1 MNHSRLITIMA
12 VALLAAS
19 CASPSKISY
28 LKDMEDG
35 TVYSASPAPE
45 IKLQPQDR
53 LLIRIMAQEP
63 ALVSPFTDASSPA
76 GGSGAGLYTID
87 SNGCIDFPVIGRLS
101 VAGRTMEDVRDEIVE
116 KIKIKGYIKEPE
128 VSISLDNFTITVIG
142 KTGQSVMKVDNNSIN
157 LFQVIAN
164 SELDATTA
172 DIKNVMVVRTEEG
185 KRYSYSVNLQSKD
198 VFDSP
203 VYYLKQNDIVYF
215 KPKGVQLSQTGETVL
230 KVFSSTFSF
239 ITSIGYVSW
248 WLNGRK

>member
-1 MNHSRLITIMA
+1 
-12 VALLAAS
+12 
-19 CASPSKISY
+19 
-28 LKDMEDG
+28 
-35 TVYSASPAPE
+35 
-45 IKLQPQDR
+45 
-53 LLIRIMAQEP
+53 
-63 ALVSPFTDASSPA
+63 
-76 GGSGAGLYTID
+76 
-87 SNGCIDFPVIGRLS
+87 
-101 VAGRTMEDVRDEIVE
+101 MEDVRDEIVE

-164 SELDATTA
+164 SGLEPAAT